1 MSNLVQQS
9 HDIAKELESEG
20 FGFDFLTLL
29 PLVTAAITTI
39 SQCSNKTVPPEQAYA
54 KLADEW
60 QQPKKRPR
68 LIRKAA
74 ARIKWDAE
82 EKLTNAQARAMA
94 AKLLER
100 AANSDSRV
108 VAGCCEEVSELTTVD
123 EDAEFV
129 IVPLAAPSPIPE
141 DSPKSEASDV
151 T

>member
-20 FGFDFLTLL
+20 FGFGFLTLL

-39 SQCSNKTVPPEQAYA
+39 SQCSNKTVQPEAAYA
-54 KLADEW
+54 KLAYEW
-60 QQPKKRPR
+60 KEPNKRPR

-94 AKLLER
+94 AKVLER
-100 AANSDSRV
+100 AANSDARV
-108 VAGCCEEVSELTTVD
+108 VAGCCAEVFELTTVD

-129 IVPLAAPSPIPE
+129 IVPLAAPTLIPE
-141 DSPKSEASDV
+141 EGSKSEASDV

>member
-20 FGFDFLTLL
+20 FGFNFVALL

-39 SQCSNKTVPPEQAYA
+39 SQCSNKTVPPEQAFE
-54 KLADEW
+54 KLAGEW
-60 QQPKKRPR
+60 QEPRKRPR

-74 ARIKWDAE
+74 ARIKWDSE

-94 AKLLER
+94 AKILER
-100 AANSDSRV
+100 AANSDARV
-108 VAGCCEEVSELTTVD
+108 VAGCCEEVSELPTVD
-123 EDAEFV
+123 QDAEFV
-129 IVPLAAPSPIPE
+129 IVPLAAPAPIPE
-141 DSPKSEASDV
+141 EGPKPEASEV

>member
-29 PLVTAAITTI
+29 PLVTVAITAI
-39 SQCSNKTVPPEQAYA
+39 SQCSNKTVPPEQAYS
-54 KLADEW
+54 KLASEW
-60 QQPKKRPR
+60 QEPKKRPR

-94 AKLLER
+94 AKVLER

-108 VAGCCEEVSELTTVD
+108 VAGCCEEVFELTTVD

-129 IVPLAAPSPIPE
+129 IVPLAAPAPIPE
-141 DSPKSEASDV
+141 EDPKSEASDV